1 MFIQKR
7 KPMEYLGK
15 WQSKT
20 HIEMEIMNS
29 DLRLTPGCIVDVLE
43 ERGYQVLIR
52 ESKKSSSYW
61 FDKSFLDQFE
71 RVLDTKQQ

>member
-1 MFIQKR
+1 
-7 KPMEYLGK
+7 MEYLGK

-20 HIEMEIMNS
+20 HIDMEIMNT
-29 DLRLTPGCIVDVLE
+29 DLQLAPGSIVNVLE
-43 ERGYQVLIR
+43 ERGYQVLIHDDQQ
-52 ESKKSSSYW
+52 SISYW

>member
-1 MFIQKR
+1 
-7 KPMEYLGK
+7 MEYLGK

-20 HIEMEIMNS
+20 HIDMEIMNT
-29 DLRLTPGCIVDVLE
+29 DLQLAPGSIVDVLE
-43 ERGYQVLIR
+43 ERGYQVLIHDDQQ
-52 ESKKSSSYW
+52 SISYW

>member
-1 MFIQKR
+1 
-7 KPMEYLGK
+7 MEYLGK

-20 HIEMEIMNS
+20 HIDMEIMNT
-29 DLRLTPGCIVDVLE
+29 DLQLAPGSVVDVLE
-43 ERGYQVLIR
+43 ERGYQVLIHDDQQ
-52 ESKKSSSYW
+52 SISYW